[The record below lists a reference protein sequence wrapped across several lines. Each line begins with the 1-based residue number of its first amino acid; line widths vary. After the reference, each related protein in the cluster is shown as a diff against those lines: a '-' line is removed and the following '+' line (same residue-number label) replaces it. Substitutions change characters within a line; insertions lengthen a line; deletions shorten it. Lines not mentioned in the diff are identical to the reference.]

1 MNYLVNNFDVVAKLF
16 LQHLQLTLA
25 VIFFSLLIGI
35 PLGLLLARVRW
46 LRGPVMS
53 VLGIIYTIPSLS
65 FFVLL
70 IPLFGLGTRP
80 AIIALTAYAQLLLIR
95 NWLVGLT
102 TIEPAVLVAARGMGL
117 NGWQRFWQIE
127 FPLALPM
134 LLAGIRLVALSSI
147 GIGTIAAFINA
158 GGLGVLLFQ
167 GVITANYDKIFT
179 GALAVTVLSFAANYF
194 IRYLE
199 QRAEFRIYGKRI

>member
-1 MNYLVNNFDVVAKLF
+1 MNYLVNNFDVVAELF

-35 PLGLLLARVRW
+35 PLGLLLARISW

-70 IPLFGLGTRP
+70 IPIFGLGTRP

-102 TIEPAVLVAARGMGL
+102 TIEPAVLEAAQGMGL
-117 NGWQRFWQIE
+117 SGFQRFWQIE

-147 GIGTIAAFINA
+147 GIGTIAAYINA

-167 GVITANYDKIFT
+167 GVITANFDKIFT

-199 QRAEFRIYGKRI
+199 QKAELRIYGKRI

>member
-1 MNYLVNNFDVVAKLF
+1 MNYLVNNFDVVVELF

-35 PLGLLLARVRW
+35 PLGLLLARIRW

-65 FFVLL
+65 FFVIL
-70 IPLFGLGTRP
+70 IPLFGLGTRT

-102 TIEPAVLVAARGMGL
+102 NIEPAVLEAARGMGL

-167 GVITANYDKIFT
+167 GVITANYGKIFT
-179 GALAVTVLSFAANYF
+179 GALAVTVLSFATNYF

>member
-1 MNYLVNNFDVVAKLF
+1 
-16 LQHLQLTLA
+16 
-25 VIFFSLLIGI
+25 
-35 PLGLLLARVRW
+35 
-46 LRGPVMS
+46 MS
-53 VLGIIYTIPSLS
+53 SQDPIQEPS
-65 FFVLL
+65 FFW
-70 IPLFGLGTRP
+70 IGNQTRYHC
-80 AIIALTAYAQLLLIR
+80 IALTANAQLLLIR
-95 NWLVGLT
+95 NWLVGLA
-102 TIEPAVLVAARGMGL
+102 TIEPAVLEAARGMGL

-134 LLAGIRLVALSSI
+134 LLAGIRLVALPSI
-147 GIGTIAAFINA
+147 GIGTIVAFINA

-167 GVITANYDKIFT
+167 GVITANYGKIFT